1 MNDNCI
7 VIKNL
12 SSSINGS
19 SFLRE
24 VSFDIRQGEIL
35 GVIGPNGSG
44 KTTLIETILGFR
56 PKMSGEILSKSTDHS
71 CAREI
76 FYLPDGVQL
85 FPEHKV
91 HEVVSYF
98 SDQFKTTSEDA
109 EKLLIRFQLESH
121 LNKNVSELSK
131 GFQKRLGLVIAL
143 MSEKPILFLDEP
155 FDGLDLMQTIDVIK
169 VMKEQIGLSRSIFVS
184 IHQLGDAEKF
194 CDRLLILNEGQI
206 LGLGSLSDLRN
217 QFGLHD
223 SASLEDIFLSALQ
236 KEPT

>member
-1 MNDNCI
+1 MNNNSI
-7 VIKNL
+7 IIKNL
-12 SSSINGS
+12 SSNINGC
-19 SFLRE
+19 SFLRD
-24 VSFDIRQGEIL
+24 VSFGIEKGEIL

-44 KTTLIETILGFR
+44 KTTLMETILGYR
-56 PKMSGEILSKSTDHS
+56 PKISGEILSSSSDHS
-71 CAREI
+71 CEI

-98 SDQFKTTSEDA
+98 ANQFKTNSE
-109 EKLLIRFQLESH
+109 ETQNFLGRFRLESH
-121 LNKNVSELSK
+121 LNKKVSELSK
-131 GFQKRLGLVIAL
+131 GFQKRLGLAVAF
-143 MSEKPILFLDEP
+143 MSGKQILFLDEP

-169 VMKEQIGLSRSIFVS
+169 VMKEQIGLHHSIFVS

-206 LGLGSLSDLRN
+206 LGLGSLSDLKIK
-217 QFGLHD
+217 FGLHE

-236 KEPT
+236 KETI

>member
-24 VSFDIRQGEIL
+24 VSFDIRRGEIL

-44 KTTLIETILGFR
+44 KTILMEAILGFR
-56 PKMSGEILSKSTDHS
+56 PKMSGEILSKSSDHS

-98 SDQFKTTSEDA
+98 SDQFY
-109 EKLLIRFQLESH
+109 F
-121 LNKNVSELSK
+121 
-131 GFQKRLGLVIAL
+131 
-143 MSEKPILFLDEP
+143 
-155 FDGLDLMQTIDVIK
+155 
-169 VMKEQIGLSRSIFVS
+169 
-184 IHQLGDAEKF
+184 
-194 CDRLLILNEGQI
+194 
-206 LGLGSLSDLRN
+206 
-217 QFGLHD
+217 
-223 SASLEDIFLSALQ
+223 
-236 KEPT
+236 